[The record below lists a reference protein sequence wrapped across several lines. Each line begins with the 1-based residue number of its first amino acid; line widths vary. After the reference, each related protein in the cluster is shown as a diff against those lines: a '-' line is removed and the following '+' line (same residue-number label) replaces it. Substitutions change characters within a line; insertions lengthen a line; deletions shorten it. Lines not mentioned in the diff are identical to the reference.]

1 MALYGQGIEAYGM
14 AQTVYHTVSPAVQQS
29 MSFQD
34 KMIDMSITAKYDNK
48 TRDAL
53 AGQIKGWALKYNQYQ
68 DELQEAVG
76 SLISDNIDN
85 LSDIGFLMPDIARA
99 ATATR
104 TSSQDW
110 AKVAAVWQN
119 SLKGAARDF
128 GAVQNIMAYAG
139 DQGSF
144 EIPDQVKWMQSLA
157 PMMAGIASGKEAVA
171 EIGASLQIAK
181 IGAGSTDEA
190 ANNFKNFLTKIFAR
204 DTQKQFAD
212 LGIDLQGSIASYK
225 AAGISPIEGMLSVIE
240 RYLNAKSPE
249 ALAGF
254 KSAMKIKNDTARDE
268 ALQALAKNFGL
279 GDMFADMQVMAF
291 IRPMLAN
298 MDRYREIRAGAL
310 RAADNDLL
318 ASAYDQRLKSP
329 LEATKALMVS
339 SRDLAITLGDQLAPS
354 FISLTQ
360 ELLPLIQGTKHW
372 VATHP
377 QFVSGAFKLISALL
391 AIKIATVGLKLGLNL
406 LISPFVSVWKNAVLL
421 RANWLRL
428 SLALGQGGKLR
439 WLVTGFSAVARGART
454 LSGVLSGGL
463 VRGIMLAGR
472 AVLWIGRALMMN
484 PIGLVIT
491 AVAAAA
497 YLIYRNW
504 GAVSGWFKQRWADIQ
519 EAFNGGI
526 VGIGKL
532 LINWSPAGLLYKAF
546 AAALKYFG
554 VALPAKFTGFGG
566 HLVDG
571 LINGIKNKWGSLKS
585 SVTGMGDSISSWFEQ
600 RWADIQEAFNG
611 GIAGTGKLLINWS
624 PAGLLCKAFAAALKY
639 LGVDLPAKFTDFGG
653 HLVDGLI
660 NGIKN
665 KWESLKSS
673 VTGMGDSISGWFS
686 EKLGIHS
693 PSRVFMGFGDNI
705 AQGAAIGLQRTTP
718 LAALAGQRMASEL
731 LPRMPVS
738 IQGPEIRDNTS
749 GVRFSM
755 PLPDI
760 NGFMS
765 SAKNAIGAVINSL
778 SSMPVIPLST
788 RASVLPGQRL
798 ANEMTPDVPR
808 IPSPEILAA
817 GYSGRGAAA
826 TGGGTSGGIQV
837 SFNPQFFLNGRETT
851 APAGLTGALN
861 MSLHELEK
869 MLERLLAQKQR
880 KEYR

>member
-1 MALYGQGIEAYGM
+1 M
-14 AQTVYHTVSPAVQQS
+14 
-29 MSFQD
+29 
-34 KMIDMSITAKYDNK
+34 N
-48 TRDAL
+48 
-53 AGQIKGWALKYNQYQ
+53 
-68 DELQEAVG
+68 
-76 SLISDNIDN
+76 
-85 LSDIGFLMPDIARA
+85 
-99 ATATR
+99 
-104 TSSQDW
+104 
-110 AKVAAVWQN
+110 
-119 SLKGAARDF
+119 
-128 GAVQNIMAYAG
+128 
-139 DQGSF
+139 
-144 EIPDQVKWMQSLA
+144 
-157 PMMAGIASGKEAVA
+157 
-171 EIGASLQIAK
+171 
-181 IGAGSTDEA
+181 
-190 ANNFKNFLTKIFAR
+190 
-204 DTQKQFAD
+204 
-212 LGIDLQGSIASYK
+212 
-225 AAGISPIEGMLSVIE
+225 
-240 RYLNAKSPE
+240 
-249 ALAGF
+249 
-254 KSAMKIKNDTARDE
+254 
-268 ALQALAKNFGL
+268 
-279 GDMFADMQVMAF
+279 
-291 IRPMLAN
+291 
-298 MDRYREIRAGAL
+298 
-310 RAADNDLL
+310 
-318 ASAYDQRLKSP
+318 
-329 LEATKALMVS
+329 
-339 SRDLAITLGDQLAPS
+339 
-354 FISLTQ
+354 
-360 ELLPLIQGTKHW
+360 
-372 VATHP
+372 
-377 QFVSGAFKLISALL
+377 
-391 AIKIATVGLKLGLNL
+391 
-406 LISPFVSVWKNAVLL
+406 VWKTAVLL
-421 RANWLRL
+421 RTNWHRL
-428 SLALGQGGKLR
+428 TTALGEGGKLR
-439 WLVTGFSAVARGART
+439 WLVTGFSRLT
-454 LSGVLSGGL
+454 SGGL
-463 VRGIMLAGR
+463 KLSKVLAGSLVRGFMSAAR

-526 VGIGKL
+526 AGTGKL

-554 VALPAKFTGFGG
+554 VTLPAKFTDFGG
-566 HLVDG
+566 HLIDG

-585 SVTGMGDSISSWFEQ
+585 SVTGMGDSISSWFKQ
-600 RWADIQEAFNG
+600 CWADIQEAFNG

-624 PAGLLCKAFAAALKY
+624 PAGLLYKAFAAALKY

-778 SSMPVIPLST
+778 SSMPAIPLST
-788 RASVLPGQRL
+788 RASILPGQRL

-808 IPSPEILAA
+808 IPSPEIMAA

-837 SFNPQFFLNGRETT
+837 SFNPQFFLNGKETA
-851 APAGLTGALN
+851 APAGLAGALN

-880 KEYR
+880 KEYS